1 MARRAFRVLPVLCEM
16 NVREFYRDPV
26 AAFFSFFFPLLFLL
40 LFGVTEAARRPP
52 AFQFGIVTSNA
63 NRLVDR
69 LAELLAASESVTTE
83 RVTLAEGNERLRD
96 GKLAALLV
104 VLAAPPPDTAPT
116 VRLVVDDRWA
126 TFARM
131 AVDSARGRLAH
142 EESGAVLPVDYT
154 VEKPAGKAMNDF
166 TFIFPGLIAMALLQL
181 GVFATATP
189 LIRARDRGTLRHLS
203 TTPVSHVAL
212 MVSQLLLRFTI
223 AALQLALL
231 LGLGKLLFHMHI
243 AGSWMAFSLATAL
256 GAVMLIAMGYALAG
270 LVPSMESGL
279 AIVMLVN
286 FAMLFF
292 GQVFFDV
299 SRVPLLS
306 PLVRAVPL
314 SYLSDLLRQIV
325 GGVGG
330 LLPAWVDVL
339 ALVGWTTA
347 AITIAT
353 WRFRFDMGER

>member
-1 MARRAFRVLPVLCEM
+1 MARVFRVLPVLCEM
-16 NVREFYRDPV
+16 NIREFYRDPV
-26 AAFFSFFFPLLFLL
+26 AAFFSFLFPLLFLL
-40 LFGVTEAARRPP
+40 LFGVTEAVRRPP

-63 NRLVDR
+63 SRRVDR
-69 LAELLAASESVTTE
+69 LTELLAASESITTE

-104 VLAAPPPDTAPT
+104 IPVAQAPNTTPT
-116 VRLVVDDRWA
+116 VRLVVDDRFA

-142 EESGAVLPVDYT
+142 EESGMAFPIDYT
-154 VEKPAGKAMNDF
+154 VEKPAIKTMSAF
-166 TFIFPGLIAMALLQL
+166 AFIFPGLIAMALLQL
-181 GVFATATP
+181 GLFATATP

-203 TTPVSHVAL
+203 TTPVSHVGL
-212 MVSQLLLRFTI
+212 MISHLLVRFTI

-231 LGLGKLLFHMHI
+231 MGLGGLLFHVHI
-243 AGSWMAFSLATAL
+243 AGSWMALSLATAL

-292 GQVFFDV
+292 GQVLFDL
-299 SRVPLLS
+299 SRVPFLT

-325 GGVGG
+325 AGVGG
-330 LLPAWVDVL
+330 LSPVWVDVL
-339 ALVGWTTA
+339 ALVGWTA
-347 AITIAT
+347 VAITIAT
-353 WRFRFDMGER
+353 WRFRFDMGEQ

>member
-1 MARRAFRVLPVLCEM
+1 MARMFRVLPVLCEM

-26 AAFFSFFFPLLFLL
+26 AAFFSFLFPVLFLL
-40 LFGVTEAARRPP
+40 LFGVSEAVRRPP
-52 AFQFGIVTSNA
+52 TFQFGVVTSNA
-63 NRLVDR
+63 NRTADR
-69 LAELLAASESVTTE
+69 LAELLSAAGSITTE
-83 RVTLAEGNERLRD
+83 RVTLAEGNERLRN
-96 GKLAALLV
+96 GTLAALLV
-104 VLAAPPPDTAPT
+104 IPAAQPPDTVPA

-131 AVDSARGRLAH
+131 AVDSARAQLVH
-142 EESGAVLPVDYT
+142 EESGMMFPIDYT
-154 VEKPAGKAMNDF
+154 VEKPAIKAMSDF
-166 TFIFPGLIAMALLQL
+166 AFIFPGLIAMALLQL

-203 TTPVSHVAL
+203 TTPVSHVGL
-212 MVSQLLLRFTI
+212 MVSHLIVRFTI

-231 LGLGKLLFHMHI
+231 MGLGGLLFHVHI
-243 AGSWMAFSLATAL
+243 AGSWIALSLATAL

-270 LVPSMESGL
+270 LVPSMESGI
-279 AIVMLVN
+279 AIVLLVN

-292 GQVFFDV
+292 GQVLFDL
-299 SRVPLLS
+299 SRVPFLS

-330 LLPAWVDVL
+330 LSAAWVDVL
-339 ALVGWTTA
+339 ALVGWTA
-347 AITIAT
+347 VAIAIAT
-353 WRFRFDMGER
+353 WRFRFDMGEP